1 MARWASANLL
11 SQTWR
16 RAKPAW
22 RALPRGTMPRLVGGM
37 LAAWLATAAVV
48 AGLTLSAKSLA
59 DNGLADWDYRQTLLV
74 RDGRG
79 WASIWPLKFTDAI
92 ILESPAN
99 LFILIPLTA
108 LAAGWSLWR
117 GRVALATAFVLHY
130 ALARF
135 LIWLGWGLWDRARPQ
150 VIENGAAALSAHSFP
165 SGHVILAFTTYGL
178 LAYLWMAATRS
189 VIERVAVAAL
199 LLLFAT
205 VIGYARLRL
214 GAHWASDCLAGGI
227 AGIVWLTG
235 TVLSLRWAEGHAG
248 RESGA
253 V

>member
-11 SQTWR
+11 SEIWR
-16 RAKPAW
+16 RARDAW
-22 RALPRGTMPRLVGGM
+22 RTLPQGTMPRLLGGM
-37 LAAWLATAAVV
+37 LAAWCLAAAVV
-48 AGLTLSAKSLA
+48 AGLTLAAKSLA
-59 DNGLADWDYRQTLLV
+59 DDGLADWDHRQVVLV
-74 RDGRG
+74 RDGEG
-79 WASIWPLKFTDAI
+79 WASVWPLKFTDAI

-117 GRVALATAFVLHY
+117 GRVALSVAFVLHY
-130 ALARF
+130 TLARF
-135 LIWLGWGLWDRARPQ
+135 LIWLGWWLWDRARPQ
-150 VIENGAAALSAHSFP
+150 IVEDGAAALSAHSFP

-189 VIERVAVAAL
+189 AIERGLIALL
-199 LLLFAT
+199 LLLFAA

-227 AGIVWLTG
+227 AGIVWLAG

-248 RESGA
+248 RKSGTA
-253 V
+253 